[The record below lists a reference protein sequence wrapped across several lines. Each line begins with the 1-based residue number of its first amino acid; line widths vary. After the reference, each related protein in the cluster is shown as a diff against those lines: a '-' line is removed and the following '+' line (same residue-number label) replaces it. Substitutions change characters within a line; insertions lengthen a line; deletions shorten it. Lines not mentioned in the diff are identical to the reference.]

1 MNYWSMMEMMREV
14 KHQYCHL
21 LESRDES
28 LSYNDYTDN
37 TAYELPDKN
46 KIIFGKELF
55 IAPEIY
61 FAEKQ

>member
-1 MNYWSMMEMMREV
+1 MMREV
-14 KHQYCHL
+14 KHQHCHL

-28 LSYNDYTDN
+28 MSYNDYTDN
-37 TAYELPDKN
+37 TAYELPDKT

-61 FAEKQ
+61 FN